1 MKRNGVSRY
10 ATGGG
15 RARVTNPQRRPKNRG
30 RVFSREGSRRAKAR
44 EGSKGFFR
52 AKAREG
58 SKALSIFKTEISK
71 TPFQKNEIAF
81 WKFLLVFTEP
91 A

>member
-1 MKRNGVSRY
+1 MKRKE
-10 ATGGG
+10 TGCH
-15 RARVTNPQRRPKNRG
+15 AMQRG
-30 RVFSREGSRRAKAR
+30 RVCACALTIIKTQKSGEGFLRAKAR
-44 EGSKGFFR
+44 EGPKG
-52 AKAREG
+52 
-58 SKALSIFKTEISK
+58 LSNFKTEISK

>member
-1 MKRNGVSRY
+1 M
-10 ATGGG
+10 
-15 RARVTNPQRRPKNRG
+15 QRG
-30 RVFSREGSRRAKAR
+30 RVCACALTIIKTQKSGEGFLRAKAR
-44 EGSKGFFR
+44 EGSRRLFAFAR

-58 SKALSIFKTEISK
+58 PKGLSNFKTEISK